1 VRRIKAQLDRQSKR
15 AERLHAL
22 DEVWHA
28 VDPKAV
34 RADDESSAD
43 VERGGDDPLND
54 YRLLFGPLAGALLLV
69 GIAGLALMIPGYS
82 HVHQTVS
89 EIGETGSPA
98 QIQFALLLC
107 AVAICI
113 LVFAVAVRAAS
124 IESAHSPLCAYFIG
138 AMTLSV
144 AGVGLF
150 AFPHPLHNV
159 FGLSETVGYQAPL
172 VMALTWRGEKRASS
186 LATVSWVAFGLIWL
200 AIALNL
206 SAMDRHGELWA
217 YVKPC
222 YGLVQRALFAAWF
235 GWLAVVGFLLFRRKI
250 VPHHA

>member
-1 VRRIKAQLDRQSKR
+1 MTLPPSTVPQDDATWSPDGTHIVFVQGPASGGQL
-15 AERLHAL
+15 AAL
-22 DEVWHA
+22 A
-28 VDPKAV
+28 VNQKNPQLSMLTAPGSDDHDPSFAPTT
-34 RADDESSAD
+34 S
-43 VERGGDDPLND
+43 P
-54 YRLLFGPLAGALLLV
+54 LLLAFV
-69 GIAGLALMIPGYS
+69 DDS
-82 HVHQTVS
+82 
-89 EIGETGSPA
+89 
-98 QIQFALLLC
+98 FALLLC

-235 GWLAVVGFLLFRRKI
+235 GWLAVVGFLLFCRKI